1 MKHSTVRLFGLL
13 MFKQKALIPVA
24 GAILIFIA
32 SQVIIV
38 TLFWRQREEVFNLKY
53 RSVAKEAIQEM
64 MYKSGQS
71 GFDRAYYIIDKLAPV
86 YLLNIENAESSE
98 DSISISNDL
107 FSIVSEVLI
116 TDQEIVPSVKERFRR
131 LGFEEDFDSEIVIK
145 NLVLLSD
152 EGIPQVDALN
162 REENISASSDRLI
175 FLNTFYGEGNYYR
188 ISFDYYIDIASKESQ
203 LLKEILLTLSLSL
216 FSLLALSVIFA
227 ATYRSY
233 LKQKRLSDLKT
244 DFINNMT
251 HELKTPLSTITVAG
265 KSLLMDAVISD
276 RERIESTALLIGKQ
290 TIHLN
295 NLINLILDITIW
307 EREQFRIEQKRCD
320 YEDLLKEISDGFR
333 NGCGTD
339 CSFHESYDLMGAQGN
354 LDPVYFHTMVSNL
367 LQNAYKYSPDNPTIE
382 LIAKSEGDRV
392 TISVRD
398 NGIGITREQQKYI
411 FDKFYR
417 VGTGDLHTTKGL
429 GLGLY
434 YVSRIAEA
442 HGGNVS
448 VSSKKGKGS
457 VFTLELPII

>member
-1 MKHSTVRLFGLL
+1 
-13 MFKQKALIPVA
+13 MFKQKTFIPVA

-32 SQVIIV
+32 SQIIIV
-38 TLFWRQREEVFNLKY
+38 TQVWRQREEVFNLKY
-53 RSVAKEAIQEM
+53 RLVAREAVQEM

-71 GFDRAYYIIDKLAPV
+71 GFDRAYYIIDNLAPV
-86 YLLNIENAESSE
+86 YLLNIENASGNE
-98 DSISISNDL
+98 DSVRISQDLIS
-107 FSIVSEVLI
+107 VVREVLL
-116 TDQEIVPSVKERFRR
+116 TDQEIVPSIKERFKR
-131 LGFEEDFDSEIVIK
+131 LGFKEDFDSEVVIK
-145 NLVLLSD
+145 NLVLLTD
-152 EGIPQVDALN
+152 EGIPQADALN
-162 REENISASSDRLI
+162 PEENITASSDRHI
-175 FLNTFYGEGNYYR
+175 FLNTFYGEGNFYR

-203 LLKEILLTLSLSL
+203 LLKGIMMTLLLSL
-216 FSLLALSVIFA
+216 FSLLALTVIFA

-233 LKQKRLSDLKT
+233 LNQKRLSDLKT

-251 HELKTPLSTITVAG
+251 HELKTPLSTISVAG

-276 RERIESTALLIGKQ
+276 REKIESTAMLIGKQ
-290 TIHLN
+290 TVHLN

-307 EREQFRIEQKRCD
+307 EREQFRIKQKRCNL
-320 YEDLLKEISDGFR
+320 ESLLREVADGFR

-339 CSFHESYDLMGAQGN
+339 CTFHESYDLRGAEGN

-367 LQNAYKYSPDNPTIE
+367 LQNAYKYSTENPTIE
-382 LIAKSEGDRV
+382 LRATAEGD
-392 TISVRD
+392 SVLIAVKD
-398 NGIGITREQQKYI
+398 NGIGISREDQKYI

-442 HGGNVS
+442 HGGNII

-457 VFTLELPII
+457 VFTLEIPKI